1 MNAEVQR
8 RVSEIS
14 SNEKGSDIVKT
25 TPVLRLRVV
34 DVGEKDN
41 GDTWTGMIS
50 IWRPDKEWVEQLSEN
65 ECFKISGLVAN
76 SLRGTEVQFKTTK
89 QTKFHKEEKS
99 SKAQKSKKDLSE
111 LRRDFTD
118 IGDIILSEKFC
129 PKFNEIDVV
138 GIVVE
143 VSERKSNSL
152 SENSSNR
159 FPNFET
165 VYICDT
171 LFNYA
176 AVLFWGGLSECGFEH
191 SMFSSEM
198 SENTPK
204 RISAKP
210 EDNKPKVLIFR
221 NLQWRTSSAQGG
233 LHRETIK

>member
-41 GDTWTGMIS
+41 VDTWTGMIS

-99 SKAQKSKKDLSE
+99 SKAQKSKKKLST
-111 LRRDFTD
+111 FTVAGYGQD
-118 IGDIILSEKFC
+118 QLARTMQGHVCCPTGD
-129 PKFNEIDVV
+129 
-138 GIVVE
+138 
-143 VSERKSNSL
+143 
-152 SENSSNR
+152 
-159 FPNFET
+159 
-165 VYICDT
+165 
-171 LFNYA
+171 
-176 AVLFWGGLSECGFEH
+176 
-191 SMFSSEM
+191 
-198 SENTPK
+198 
-204 RISAKP
+204 
-210 EDNKPKVLIFR
+210 
-221 NLQWRTSSAQGG
+221 
-233 LHRETIK
+233 